1 MLTVYFQTSWHKR
14 GFEFLGSLVNVKENI
29 NYVIQMEKW
38 RFHIKSKI
46 YIVLS
51 IVAIQ
56 INRPKKNF
64 VQG

>member
-1 MLTVYFQTSWHKR
+1 MLTVHFQTSRHKS
-14 GFEFLGSLVNVKENI
+14 GFEFSGSLVNVKENI

-38 RFHIKSKI
+38 GFHIKSKI

-51 IVAIQ
+51 SVAIQ
-56 INRPKKNF
+56 VNRPKKNF